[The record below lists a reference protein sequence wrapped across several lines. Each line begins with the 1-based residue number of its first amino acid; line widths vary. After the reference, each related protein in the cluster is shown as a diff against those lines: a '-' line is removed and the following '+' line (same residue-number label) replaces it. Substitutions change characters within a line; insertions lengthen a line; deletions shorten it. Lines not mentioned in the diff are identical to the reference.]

1 MKMLFGAV
9 VAATL
14 AAPALA
20 AGYLPVGP
28 QANVSLATLTSGG
41 WTQCYSAEMA
51 TVFGVSAATTL
62 SACTGSNLLLAGRA
76 TGSSTLLVLAQ
87 ALKSDVLFD
96 TGNNASVTHSA
107 NGTEWYNHDNFSLGF
122 VDPAHTVN
130 KNSCDFR
137 TTGGLRLCIHT
148 DSGFGGYRINDITGL
163 NGSTA
168 YEKLAFTSNGAV
180 PEPAAWALMIAGF
193 GLVGASLR
201 RRRTGYAAA

>member
-1 MKMLFGAV
+1 M
-9 VAATL
+9 
-14 AAPALA
+14 
-20 AGYLPVGP
+20 
-28 QANVSLATLTSGG
+28 
-41 WTQCYSAEMA
+41 
-51 TVFGVSAATTL
+51 

-96 TGNNASVTHSA
+96 TGNNTGATHSA

-130 KNSCDFR
+130 KSICDVG

-148 DSGFGGYRINDITGL
+148 ITSTGGFRINDITNL
-163 NGSTA
+163 NVSTA

-201 RRRTGYAAA
+201 RRRTGYATA